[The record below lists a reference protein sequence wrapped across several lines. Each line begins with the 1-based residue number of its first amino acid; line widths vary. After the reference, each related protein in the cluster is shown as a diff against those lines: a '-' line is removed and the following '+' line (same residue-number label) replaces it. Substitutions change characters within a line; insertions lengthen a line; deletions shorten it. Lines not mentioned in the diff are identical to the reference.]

1 MVTLTLPIFATLP
14 SGEVVATDVAYV
26 DYMAQYAAD
35 FHEWVQGVVI
45 KMSPAALKHV
55 LLTQYFLRLL
65 ETYFSF
71 NPIGQIVSAPFV
83 MRLENVGAA
92 REPDL
97 QIIRNDNPGQLTD
110 TAMIGPAD
118 ICIEIVSPEST
129 ARDYGD
135 KFKEYEQGGVSEY
148 WIIDPL
154 RQACRF
160 YRLKSDTGFYAD
172 VQPDENGHYTT
183 PKLPKLALHIPTL
196 WREELPDVVATVEAV
211 RAMVEGGQ

>member
-1 MVTLTLPIFATLP
+1 MATITIPAPATLP
-14 SGEVVATDVAYV
+14 SGEIVAADVTYD

-45 KMSPAALKHV
+45 KMSPISLIHAELV
-55 LLTQYFLRLL
+55 DYFRDILRA
-65 ETYFSF
+65 YFSY
-71 NPIGQIVSAPFV
+71 NPIGRVVGEPFV
-83 MRLENVGAA
+83 MRLETVNSA

-97 QIIRNDNPGQLTD
+97 QIILNDNPGQLTD

-118 ICIEIVSPEST
+118 ICIEVVSQGST

-148 WIIDPL
+148 WIIDPV

-160 YRLKSDTGFYAD
+160 YRLKPDTGFYAD
-172 VQPDENGHYTT
+172 IQPDENGTYIT
-183 PKLPKLALHIPTL
+183 PKLPKLVLHAPTL
-196 WREELPDVVATVEAV
+196 WLDDLPNAAATFEAV
-211 RAMVEGGQ
+211 RAMTEGDQ